1 MLRLPPY
8 QKETHHRS
16 WVDVELK
23 VAEHCVRRVTSASG
37 SVAVFL
43 VPISTL
49 KTRAGRER
57 LGGSFRSQVY
67 FLGRGLG
74 SVISD
79 EVELLLQAMT
89 ADLDGLSA
97 L

>member
-1 MLRLPPY
+1 M
-8 QKETHHRS
+8 
-16 WVDVELK
+16 
-23 VAEHCVRRVTSASG
+23 RRVTSASG

-57 LGGSFRSQVY
+57 LGGSLRSQVY

-79 EVELLLQAMT
+79 EVELLPQAMT